1 MKNSIKADTV
11 SIFDTSGLSTSF
23 QAMNAG
29 GLTGPTVLIRVYN
42 ASNRDI
48 YISYDGSHSH
58 DFLKSGD
65 TLTLN
70 FQNNAAP
77 NNNVAMMKKGTIVY
91 VKGASSGSGN
101 ISLSAYYLE
110 S

>member
-11 SIFDTSGLSTSF
+11 ALFDTSGLTTSF
-23 QAMNAG
+23 KAVNAG
-29 GLTGPTVLIRVYN
+29 GLTGPTVLLRMYNGSSKDVYV
-42 ASNRDI
+42 
-48 YISYDGSHSH
+48 SYDGTNSH
-58 DFLKSGD
+58 DFIKSGEV
-65 TLTLN
+65 LTLS

-91 VKGASSGSGN
+91 VKGASSGTGN

>member
-11 SIFDTSGLSTSF
+11 AVFDSSGLSTSF
-23 QAMNAG
+23 KAMNSS
-29 GLTGPTVLIRVYN
+29 GLTGPTVFLRVYN
-42 ASNRDI
+42 ASSKDI
-48 YISYDGSHSH
+48 YISFDGTNSH

-91 VKGASSGSGN
+91 VKGASSGTGN